1 MRVNNQ
7 RGPGPSNE
15 AAPKRAIVARSD
27 PAQVQLPRA
36 EQSRLSFN
44 ADLRATADYGRYT
57 LSPQHRQ
64 LTLGQLKARRDPSA
78 PSGKKPP
85 DGPQKLM
92 SRVWVG
98 MATLKRRGNQN
109 EVQSPQAL
117 LHAALSE
124 NPPADLVAKLV
135 ALDEADLREALTDAL
150 TVRELQSLYQ
160 KLEAMQAD
168 KRQPEGLSKILG
180 LVDKLL
186 AQENPALSP
195 ELRKQFVSA
204 VKKSQQPEEY
214 INAYFGAHQTAGAL
228 LPPERGN
235 EYRDE
240 VITSM
245 ITFLLNESM
254 LQNNEV
260 EGLLMALPA
269 NALAA
274 MIPLAQDDAPLECVE
289 FLKIARKCAN
299 AKGEEARRAL
309 ASDLSELE
317 LAIDPATGHLTDPN
331 AFADHVISAIRNLD
345 VYRSYAHSG
354 VGANIES
361 LEAYSSDLRGAL
373 GELCKRDNLRRLD
386 LPHLKNLSNA
396 VTGWSARLNQ
406 LDHKTALV
414 TIGHHIDAID
424 DEFDGRRTRD
434 AAAHR
439 EMAPR
444 IIAALGRIGPES
456 SLAAVLDVV
465 MTVMEAHANSRV
477 LSKQDLELELDA
489 VVAGLSPDKR
499 QALAKAMQT
508 PQMRELSLALLEM
521 GKTAAIK
528 EQHPALCAQL
538 GRMEYL
544 LHTVRAAAGVPQPV
558 GQIGTLQSLSL
569 NVRGALRL
577 YGIEIGT
584 GENVNVKFGIASR
597 NLQKVVMQKL
607 DKEPAALATMQ
618 SFLPRTVRFSVD
630 GRDIESGD
638 NMDGALLELLKG
650 LYKDNPTLLSGLS
663 DRQLHQTLRHAAI
676 QTMGDL
682 WRVISL
688 NQPDSPIRLPDGRPI
703 ALVANNSANFEFRRD
718 DKLGLVVI
726 CKLKIEDSDQYIV
739 DDPANPIRTESSS
752 AEFTYAIAISL
763 DGIRPARPLEFRYET
778 HEYNAG
784 RLYKLDLDANLG
796 LILAADADPHLL
808 ADFQRYSDEISHSGE
823 NLRFVRAIDQLPGNA
838 EEAFEQEAF
847 EQVRRI
853 VGQFIRVGA
862 SERINIPANQFS
874 EIVKAVDA
882 NSPDH
887 KEIRRLLGEARAEVV
902 KLMHSDSFARFKK
915 SATQNAPNADAEES
929 PRAKGIGTP
938 RKNATVPSGPLGLL
952 SSLSIR
958 PEVLEATATNLGRSR
973 DSEQEVDL
981 SAFREQVAA
990 QVSSMSALQQATLRF
1005 NLERVI
1011 SVELRG
1017 DAYVKCIVEAVK
1029 AQDPR
1034 AGRMTAEGVLVE
1046 LRYKDVN
1053 FDNGTLVKWF
1063 AEGRLSASE
1072 VESFLRSLPADQVRT
1087 RQKTIATWFDQ
1098 ISEWVGPQVAKGV
1111 REDLIAIMGRVLGV
1125 AGGAQRKASGP
1136 GAEFDV
1142 QAQAW
1147 MPVALT
1153 PKDLTDLESLV
1164 DLDWQYQKQYL
1175 EDDSHAGQF
1184 VSNNARPERV
1194 KLLSRLQK
1202 RLDAPRPRGWTPMH
1216 EERLLKIAGHFRLT
1230 AAGPDASSIEIPPP
1244 PPEDA
1249 DHRPTVTD
1257 LADVFGA
1264 AVSRMRL
1271 IQLAPAN
1278 LPALANLAGKFT
1290 ELESRLQASND
1301 SEFDPSLHY
1310 RMLEWRAEIGDQLR
1324 PLMASFTEENWSTHD
1339 LKELDSVLQ
1348 IFEVKRNPA
1357 AGAATPV
1364 RRPAFA
1370 ANPKDDL
1377 PS

>member
-1 MRVNNQ
+1 MRAVNKQ
-7 RGPGPSNE
+7 RELGHSHE
-15 AAPKRAIVARSD
+15 AAPKPPIVARPD
-27 PAQVQLPRA
+27 PARVQLPRA

-57 LSPQHRQ
+57 LSPPDRQ

-78 PSGKKPP
+78 PNGKKPL
-85 DGPQKLM
+85 DGPPKLM
-92 SRVWVG
+92 NRVWVG
-98 MATLKRRGNQN
+98 LATLKRRVNQN
-109 EVQSPQAL
+109 EVQSPEAL

-135 ALDEADLREALTDAL
+135 ALDEADLREALTEAL

-160 KLEAMQAD
+160 KLEAMQAGTRPPD
-168 KRQPEGLSKILG
+168 GLSKILG
-180 LVDKLL
+180 MVDKLL
-186 AQENPALSP
+186 AQASPALSP

-204 VKKSQQPEEY
+204 VKKSQGPEQY

-228 LPPERGN
+228 LPPDRGN

-240 VITSM
+240 VITSL

-317 LAIDPATGHLTDPN
+317 LAIDPATGHPTDPD

-345 VYRSYAHSG
+345 VYRSYARSG

-386 LPHLKNLSNA
+386 LPQLKNLSNA

-739 DDPANPIRTESSS
+739 DDPANPIPTESSS

-763 DGIRPARPLEFRYET
+763 DGIRPAGPLEFRYET
-778 HEYNAG
+778 HASNAG
-784 RLYKLDLDANLG
+784 RLYKLDLDANLVE
-796 LILAADADPHLL
+796 ILAADADPHLL
-808 ADFQRYSDEISHSGE
+808 ADFQRYSDEIEYSGE
-823 NLRFVRAIDQLPGNA
+823 NLRFVRAIDQLPGKG
-838 EEAFEQEAF
+838 EEVF
-847 EQVRRI
+847 EQVRKI
-853 VGQFIRVGA
+853 VDQFIREETA
-862 SERINIPANQFS
+862 SERINIPANQFR
-874 EIVKAVDA
+874 EIVKAVDEVPP
-882 NSPDH
+882 NHDKIH
-887 KEIRRLLGEARAEVV
+887 KLLGVTRAEVV

-915 SATQNAPNADAEES
+915 WCDTQDAPNADAEES

-938 RKNATVPSGPLGLL
+938 RKNATVPTGPLGLL
-952 SSLSIR
+952 SSPSIR
-958 PEVLEATATNLGRSR
+958 PQLLNATAKDLRRRR
-973 DSEQEVDL
+973 DSEEDVDL
-981 SAFREQVAA
+981 STFRA
-990 QVSSMSALQQATLRF
+990 QVEAQVNSMSAHQQATLRF

-1011 SVELRG
+1011 SDDLRG
-1017 DAYVKCIVEAVK
+1017 DDYVQCIVEAVK

-1136 GAEFDV
+1136 GAEFDMR
-1142 QAQAW
+1142 AQAW

-1153 PKDLTDLESLV
+1153 AKDLTDLESLV
-1164 DLDWQYQKQYL
+1164 DLDRQYQIQYL

-1194 KLLSRLQK
+1194 NLLSRLQK

-1230 AAGPDASSIEIPPP
+1230 AAGPEASSIDIPPP

-1257 LADVFGA
+1257 LADNFAA
-1264 AVSRMRL
+1264 AVSRMSL

-1278 LPALANLAGKFT
+1278 LPALADLARQFT

-1310 RMLEWRAEIGDQLR
+1310 RMSDWRAEIDEQLR
-1324 PLMASFTEENWSTHD
+1324 PLVASFTEENWSTDD

-1348 IFEVKRNPA
+1348 IFGVKRNPA

-1370 ANPKDDL
+1370 AKPKDDL